1 MGPKTAINLKIDS
14 KLFNKQMIETYLKLL
29 RLYLKEKLDYT
40 KLSKPI
46 TQMDFDEIDNTIFYE
61 NLSNFELEELKNQMK
76 LTDYLENTSL
86 SEYFFCLA
94 II

>member
-1 MGPKTAINLKIDS
+1 
-14 KLFNKQMIETYLKLL
+14 MIETYLKLL

-86 SEYFFCLA
+86 SEYLSAYFAYKYIRDEDLTKMNLKIFD
-94 II
+94 